1 MLPRT
6 LEPEVM
12 DTVEEAVDYDQMDH
26 SFVNQLFVDDFLQ
39 TLKNLAADNSAGN
52 TSQQPQIVDLGTG
65 TAQIPIQLLKA
76 WPECG
81 PVSACD
87 LSMEMLRLANRN
99 ITAAG
104 CDGRIHSVF
113 CDAKQLPF
121 ASQSVDICLS
131 NSIIHHIP
139 EPVAVIAEVARC
151 LKPGGLIFFRDLLR
165 PTSAADVN
173 QLVETYAGQE
183 QPHAQK
189 MFRESLHAALT
200 VDEVQRLFQAVG
212 LHNIDVRQTSDR
224 HWTASTTATSC

>member
-39 TLKNLAADNSAGN
+39 LMKTFAAGN
-52 TSQQPQIVDLGTG
+52 FFCDDTLQPQIADLGTG

-104 CDGRIHSVF
+104 CAGRIHSVF

-121 ASQSVDICLS
+121 ASQSLDICLS
-131 NSIIHHIP
+131 NSIVHHIP
-139 EPVAVIAEVARC
+139 EPAIVMAEVARC

-165 PTSAADVN
+165 PTSSADVD

-183 QPHAQK
+183 KPHAQK

-200 VDEVQRLFQAVG
+200 VDEVQQLFQNVG
-212 LHNIDVRQTSDR
+212 LHNIVVRQTSDR
-224 HWTASTTATSC
+224 HWTAWTSAES